1 MQVIGLLPLLYYIA
15 SLLEI
20 SSMTMPVNL
29 ASEEKNQTFHRHL
42 HLYRALAI
50 ILIVAA
56 HSWALA
62 IFYYTPDFSLAPRLV
77 LLSSVTETL
86 FHDGTIIFAL
96 ISGLLFSL
104 VLKGRGWKRFY
115 GSKFNYVLLP
125 YIVMTFVY
133 TLIHWKL
140 IWVGYFEIEPDT
152 LQGYLLTALH
162 NIPLGLGGFHLW
174 YIPVLL
180 VLYLVTP
187 LINLIVSRQYYV
199 LIGVIILAPLI
210 ASRVWPQFSWL
221 TVVYFLGPY
230 TIGVIIGAH
239 YDKALQFI
247 QQHSTSLFIVFFFT
261 TGFSVFF
268 YEIGF
273 EYLGFVSIRESIFYL
288 QKLAMAALLL
298 VAIFH
303 MEKNIP
309 TWVDKIGNYSFA
321 LYFIHPALA
330 ILAVEFLKKQ
340 GLLSDNPWYVIV
352 LGALV
357 LIYVIS
363 ASMLISVLIKK
374 LTGKYSRMLIGA

>member
-1 MQVIGLLPLLYYIA
+1 MATL
-15 SLLEI
+15 
-20 SSMTMPVNL
+20 VNL
-29 ASEEKNQTFHRHL
+29 ALEEKKDRTFHRHL

-56 HSWALA
+56 HSWALP

-104 VLKGRGWKRFY
+104 VLKARGWKRFY
-115 GSKFNYVLLP
+115 GSKMNYVLLP

-133 TLIHWKL
+133 TLIHWK
-140 IWVGYFEIEPDT
+140 ITWVGFFEIKPDN
-152 LQGYLLTALH
+152 LQGYLLAALH
-162 NIPLGLGGFHLW
+162 NIPRGLGGFHLW

-180 VLYLVTP
+180 VLYVVTP
-187 LINLIVSRQYYV
+187 IINHIVSRQYY
-199 LIGVIILAPLI
+199 LLMGVIILALLF

-221 TVVYFLGPY
+221 TVLYFLGPY

-239 YDKALQFI
+239 YKKSLQFI
-247 QQHSTSLFIVFFFT
+247 RQHSMCLLMVLSITSV
-261 TGFSVFF
+261 FSVFF
-268 YEIGF
+268 YEIEF

-288 QKLAMAALLL
+288 QKLAMAGLLL
-298 VAIFH
+298 VAIYY
-303 MEKNIP
+303 MEKNLP
-309 TWVDKIGNYSFA
+309 AWLDKIGNYSFP

-330 ILAVEFLKKQ
+330 ILAVKFLKEQ
-340 GLLSDNPWYVIV
+340 GLLSDNPWYVIA
-352 LGALV
+352 LGSAL
-357 LIYVIS
+357 LLYVIS
-363 ASMLISVLIKK
+363 ASMLISLLIKK